1 MPWIYQYLR
10 ADREEIDVGP
20 FADIEVCRAKKAEH
34 ERFGALCSGP
44 TEVADDY
51 KPYTGEPGE

>member
-20 FADIEVCRAKKAEH
+20 FAEIDECRAKMNDHAH
-34 ERFGALCSGP
+34 FGALCQGP
-44 TEVADDY
+44 IEVPDGY
-51 KPYTGEPGE
+51 KLYTGEDGT